1 MFADVFCQFYLC
13 FHICIDLNWINPSAS
28 NIENKFYLNIFIV
41 LTLLASLSLKEIIL
55 NLKRSL
61 TWTAKVQDK
70 GSMSYARNKI
80 TLFEK
85 FSFHSK
91 CLNLATCPF
100 CLLFQNK
107 INFKK
112 QDISNFNKVSGQ
124 YKKAGPFEQM
134 WQANSQTMKKNGFLV
149 IFGFFCEQQQ
159 QQQQQ
164 QLPTFRPKCSQVGH
178 KNTLKLFFSFCYI
191 CHPAPP
197 SLYNP
202 IY

>member
-1 MFADVFCQFYLC
+1 MKTNFTL
-13 FHICIDLNWINPSAS
+13 I
-28 NIENKFYLNIFIV
+28 KFFIG

-85 FSFHSK
+85 FSFLSK

-107 INFKK
+107 INFKNMIYR
-112 QDISNFNKVSGQ
+112 ISIKSVDSTKKLDNSSKRDRLTVKLWRKMAFWLSLAFFVNKNNNNNNCP
-124 YKKAGPFEQM
+124 PFALSVHKLDTKTL
-134 WQANSQTMKKNGFLV
+134 WSYFFHFVTFV
-149 IFGFFCEQQQ
+149 I
-159 QQQQQ
+159 
-164 QLPTFRPKCSQVGH
+164 LPLLHCTTQFTK
-178 KNTLKLFFSFCYI
+178 
-191 CHPAPP
+191 
-197 SLYNP
+197 
-202 IY
+202 